1 MSNAAVQIARAI
13 SAMIPAKPA
22 PSLFG
27 SRGDVGRQEMQAH
40 GAATAAAVAAW
51 QYAAHT
57 ALIEAASAAPEG
69 WVVDQDN
76 HAFIDGVSSLPD
88 LEAMCDPSYP
98 WTGRRA
104 DQV

>member
-1 MSNAAVQIARAI
+1 MSNAAVQMARTI
-13 SAMIPAKPA
+13 SALIPAKPV

-27 SRGDVGRQEMQAH
+27 SRGDAGRQEMQAH

-51 QYAAHT
+51 RYAAHT
-57 ALIEAASAAPEG
+57 ALTQAASAAPEG
-69 WVVDQDN
+69 WFVDQDN
-76 HAFIDGVSSLPD
+76 HAIIDGVSSITD